1 MGGLFSKKKPEKE
14 SRITE
19 QDKAI
24 LALKQQRDKLKQ
36 YQKKIQLNLEKER
49 QVAKDLLKNGKKDKA
64 MSLLKKKRVQERL
77 LSETDG
83 QLDNLEQ
90 MVQDIEFAQIQSQ
103 VVEGLK
109 VGNECLDKMHK
120 LLSIEDVEKIME
132 DTQEGIEY
140 QREIDELLATNL
152 SEEDEDAVLSEL
164 EEITKTMEMPSV
176 PTQEPVEGI
185 TLPDV
190 PTAEPEKVKTKE
202 KEREMVPA

>member
-1 MGGLFSKKKPEKE
+1 MGGLFSKKNLKE

-49 QVAKDLLKNGKKDKA
+49 QVAKELLKNGKKEKA
-64 MSLLKKKRVQERL
+64 MSLLKKKRLQEQL
-77 LSETDG
+77 LNQTDG

-90 MVQDIEFAQIQSQ
+90 MVQDIEFAQIQSK

-109 VGNECLDKMHK
+109 YGNECLDKMHK

-132 DTQEGIEY
+132 ETQEGIEY
-140 QREIDELLATNL
+140 QREIDAILGTNL
-152 SEEDEDAVLSEL
+152 SQEDEDAILSEL
-164 EEITKTMEMPSV
+164 EEIKKGIEMPSA
-176 PTQEPVEGI
+176 TINEPENNFV
-185 TLPDV
+185 LPDV
-190 PTAEPEKVKTKE
+190 PSTEPGAIEGSKRKQK
-202 KEREMVPA
+202 EMVAA